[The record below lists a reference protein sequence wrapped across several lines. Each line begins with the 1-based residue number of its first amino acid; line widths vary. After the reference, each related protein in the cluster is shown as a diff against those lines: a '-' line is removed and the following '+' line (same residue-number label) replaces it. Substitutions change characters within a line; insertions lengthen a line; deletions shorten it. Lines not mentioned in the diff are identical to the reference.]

1 MSNGAPFTIWLWI
14 IGLSAL
20 YVGPPVLIV
29 GSAVWISTRRARRG
43 QGGQDSRNGSG
54 GRAAHHARVGR
65 LGGLL
70 AGALAGA
77 VAFLAGFG
85 LLAPIVVAV
94 GFLVGVL
101 ITELRPSRPTGP
113 IRVASLQARSAWQ
126 YLPPWVVPAIVATAA
141 LALVAPI
148 LFIAVPPPADMQ
160 NGWMIAVSLPL
171 ALIVVIALA
180 GLVLLMARVAA
191 LPQDQSGARTNSAGT
206 NSAGT
211 NSAGTNS
218 AGTNSA
224 GTNRAN
230 TARAI
235 AGAVL
240 GIELL
245 ALGAMAIVASSDVA
259 SPFAHA
265 GVAYLS
271 SRILIWSGLGL
282 AVAGMLA
289 WAMLSRWRPV
299 SAAPPE
305 PVDPGGTGLGGPG
318 MAGAG
323 SGDAGSPRS
332 ATPRVA

>member
-1 MSNGAPFTIWLWI
+1 MNSSAPFTMWFWI
-14 IGLSAL
+14 IGLSTL

-43 QGGQDSRNGSG
+43 QDGRDGQNGHD
-54 GRAAHHARVGR
+54 GRAARHARIGR

-70 AGALAGA
+70 VGAFAGA

-94 GFLVGVL
+94 GYLAGVL

-126 YLPPWVVPAIVATAA
+126 YLPPWVLPAIVATAA

-148 LFIAVPPPADMQ
+148 LFIAVPPPTDLQ
-160 NGWMIAVSLPL
+160 KGWMIAVSLPL
-171 ALIVVIALA
+171 ALVVVIALA

-191 LPQDQSGARTNSAGT
+191 LPQPVSQDQNSAGR
-206 NSAGT
+206 
-211 NSAGTNS
+211 
-218 AGTNSA
+218 
-224 GTNRAN
+224 NRAN
-230 TARAI
+230 VARTI

-245 ALGAMAIVASSDVA
+245 ALGATAIVASTDVA
-259 SPFAHA
+259 GPFAHA
-265 GVAYLS
+265 GVAYLG

-282 AVAGMLA
+282 SVAGMLA
-289 WAMLSRWRPV
+289 WAMLSRWRPIPAV
-299 SAAPPE
+299 PPE
-305 PVDPGGTGLGGPG
+305 PGDPGPGRTGPGGTGP
-318 MAGAG
+318 A
-323 SGDAGSPRS
+323 DAGSPGP

>member
-1 MSNGAPFTIWLWI
+1 MNSSAPFTMWFWI

-43 QGGQDSRNGSG
+43 QGGRDGQNGPD
-54 GRAAHHARVGR
+54 GRAARHARIGR

-70 AGALAGA
+70 VGAFAGA

-94 GFLVGVL
+94 GYLVGVL

-113 IRVASLQARSAWQ
+113 IRVASLQARNAWQ

-148 LFIAVPPPADMQ
+148 LFIAVPPPTDLQ
-160 NGWMIAVSLPL
+160 KGWMIVVSLPL
-171 ALIVVIALA
+171 ALVVVIALA

-191 LPQDQSGARTNSAGT
+191 LPQPVSQDQDGAGRDNAGR
-206 NSAGT
+206 
-211 NSAGTNS
+211 
-218 AGTNSA
+218 
-224 GTNRAN
+224 NRAN
-230 TARAI
+230 AARTI

-245 ALGAMAIVASSDVA
+245 ALGAMALVASTDVA
-259 SPFAHA
+259 GPFAHA
-265 GVAYLS
+265 GAAYLG

-282 AVAGMLA
+282 SVAGMLA

-299 SAAPPE
+299 SAAPPA
-305 PVDPGGTGLGGPG
+305 PGDPGP
-318 MAGAG
+318 
-323 SGDAGSPRS
+323 GDAGSPGP